1 MPRIIRKIFLVLIVV
16 LCFGFSSSEHD
27 NFPVPKGIKNL
38 LFYVQRSFN
47 KNTLIYQLNINE
59 KNELNESEPISV
71 FWMNYAGKGDLEQ
84 LNYIQRKYA
93 YGINVHQIDKE
104 KKKYSFHFV
113 SYKKQILYLIET
125 NDNKFHVFGYFNN
138 HLLIV
143 NRIFVQIE
151 GGSFWTP
158 KVKYIEIFGKDPA
171 KNEELVEKI
180 II

>member
-1 MPRIIRKIFLVLIVV
+1 M
-16 LCFGFSSSEHD
+16 
-27 NFPVPKGIKNL
+27 
-38 LFYVQRSFN
+38 QRSFN
-47 KNTLIYQLNINE
+47 KNTLIYQLNVNE
-59 KNELNESEPISV
+59 KNELNESDPISV
-71 FWMNYAGKGDLEQ
+71 FWVNYAGKGDLEQ

-93 YGINVHQIDKE
+93 YGISVQQIDKE

-125 NDNKFHVFGYFNN
+125 NDNKFHVFSYFNN

-171 KNEELVEKI
+171 KNEEVVEKI
-180 II
+180 TI